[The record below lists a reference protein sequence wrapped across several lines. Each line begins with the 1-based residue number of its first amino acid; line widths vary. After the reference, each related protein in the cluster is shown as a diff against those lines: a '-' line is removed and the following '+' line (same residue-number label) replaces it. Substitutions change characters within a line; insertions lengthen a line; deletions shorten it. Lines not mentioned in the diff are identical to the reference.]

1 MSDITKFSGVNLPSV
16 QALTSALRV
25 VAADVGGASG
35 TVILKCDKTGHWV
48 FGADQTEI
56 EEDSIW
62 AVNPNSFVHGFIA
75 WGKGEVL
82 GEKMVGVNE
91 PLPELSPAPAA
102 AERGWEKQVGMTLAC
117 TNGEDEGLQARFS
130 ATSAG
135 GKKMWAA
142 VAIAVAEQVDKDP
155 ANCVPLVRLTSE
167 HYMHKQYGRVYNPI
181 ANIIGWTS
189 LEANTAFDDAELE
202 VAASEDDAP
211 AEGAGRRRRR
221 VTA

>member
-1 MSDITKFSGVNLPSV
+1 MSDIEKFSSVNLPSV
-16 QALTSALRV
+16 QAMTSALRS

-35 TVILKCDKTGHWV
+35 VVILKCDKTGHWV

-56 EEDSIW
+56 QEGSIW
-62 AVNPNSFVHGFIA
+62 AVNPNSFVHGYIA

-82 GEKMVGVNE
+82 GEKMASVNE
-91 PLPELSPAPAA
+91 PLPELTPAPEA

-142 VAIAVAEQVDKDP
+142 VALAVAEQADKDP

-181 ANIIGWTS
+181 ANIIEWTS
-189 LEANTAFDDAELE
+189 LDTDTVTETEDAELE
-202 VAASEDDAP
+202 VAAEPEA
-211 AEGAGRRRRR
+211 AEGARRRRR
-221 VTA
+221 VV